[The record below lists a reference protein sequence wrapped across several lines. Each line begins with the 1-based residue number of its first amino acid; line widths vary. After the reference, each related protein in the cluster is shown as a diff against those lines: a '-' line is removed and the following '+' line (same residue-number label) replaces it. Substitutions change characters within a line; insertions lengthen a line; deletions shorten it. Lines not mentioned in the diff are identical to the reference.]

1 MIDKHNDPA
10 KPISVKRAVDMLDVS
25 RSGYYKWTERRE
37 NGTNTKAEERLLAE
51 IFKIAEEFPAYGYRR
66 VTYELK
72 RREFSVNHKK
82 VRRIM
87 KEKHLLVAR
96 KKFKPLT
103 TDSNHGHRVYPN
115 LIRDLAIERPN
126 QVWASDITYIQLG
139 RGFVYLAVLLD
150 LYTRRCLGWA
160 LGHDLRTQLTLDA
173 LYMALTTREGASLAG
188 LIHHSDQGVQY
199 ASSEYVECL
208 NAHGIQISMSRT
220 GNPYDNAYVE
230 SFIKTL
236 KTEEVYMNEYETF
249 GMALE
254 NIERFIEEMYNKKR
268 LHSALGYMSPMEFE
282 QEVALNTI
290 A

>member
-1 MIDKHNDPA
+1 MIDEHKDPA
-10 KPISVKRAVDMLDVS
+10 KPIPVKRAADMLEVS
-25 RSGYYKWTERRE
+25 RSGYYKWTKRRE
-37 NGTNTKAEERLLAE
+37 NETNSEVEKRLLTE
-51 IFKIAEEFPAYGYRR
+51 ISRIVGEFPAYGYRR
-66 VTYELK
+66 VTHELK
-72 RREFSVNHKK
+72 RRGFTVNHKK

-87 KEKHLLVAR
+87 KENHLLVAR
-96 KKFKPLT
+96 KRFKPLT
-103 TDSNHGHRVYPN
+103 TDSNHNHRIYPN
-115 LIRDLAIERPN
+115 LVMDLAIERPN

-139 RGFVYLAVLLD
+139 RGFAYLAVLLD
-150 LYTRRCLGWA
+150 LYTRRCIGWA
-160 LGHDLRTQLTLDA
+160 LGRDLRTQLALDA
-173 LYMALTTREGASLAG
+173 LYMALTSREGASLDG

-199 ASSEYVECL
+199 ASNEYVECL

-268 LHSALGYMSPMEFE
+268 LHSALGYKTPMEFE
-282 QEVALNTI
+282 QEVALNI